1 MSDPTP
7 LASLMQGN
15 EAVARA
21 ALAAG
26 VSFYA
31 GYPITPSTEIAEY
44 MARYLP
50 EVGGIFIQMEDEIS
64 SLAAVI
70 GASVAGSRAMTATSG
85 PGFSL
90 MQENLGFAV
99 MAEVPLLLVNVMR
112 QGPSTGMP
120 TAPGQGDVMQARWGS
135 HGDRLLPVFVP
146 ATVSE
151 AYDLTITALRWS
163 EELSTPVVLLMD
175 EVVGHLRERVVLPPQ
190 RPALPARRQ
199 PACPPEEYLPYRTG
213 EDGVPVLATFG
224 SEYRYNITGL
234 VHDQRG
240 LPSNSPRVA
249 EDLLRRLRKKI
260 VYRMDDFPPPEMYQS
275 EGAEYLV
282 IAYGGVARAA
292 RQAVRQARQE
302 GLAAGIFR
310 PVTLWP
316 FPGEQLAAAAAGK
329 KGVVIAEM
337 NDGQLAVEIERW
349 LPPEC
354 RRVYC
359 LKNCGELIAPTEIF
373 SALRE
378 VAGRV

>member
-15 EAVARA
+15 EAVASA

-50 EVGGIFIQMEDEIS
+50 DVGGVFIQMEDEIS

-70 GASVAGSRAMTATSG
+70 GAAATGARAMTATSG

-99 MAEVPLLLVNVMR
+99 MAEIPLLLVNVMR

-135 HGDRLLPVFVP
+135 HGDRLLPVLVP
-146 ATVSE
+146 STVSE
-151 AYDLTITALRWS
+151 AYHLTVEAVRWA
-163 EELSTPVVLLMD
+163 EEVSTPVILLMD

-190 RPALPARRQ
+190 GPALPARRQ
-199 PACPPEEYLPYRTG
+199 PDCPPGEYLPYRTG
-213 EDGVPVLATFG
+213 EDGVPVLAAFG
-224 SEYRYNITGL
+224 GAYRYNITGL

-249 EDLLRRLRKKI
+249 GELLRRLRDKI
-260 VYRMDDFPPPEMYQS
+260 IRRLADFPAPEVYQ
-275 EGAEYLV
+275 GDDAEYLV
-282 IAYGGVARAA
+282 VAYGGVARAA
-292 RQAVRQARQE
+292 RQAVRRARQE
-302 GLAAGIFR
+302 GVAAGLFR

-316 FPGEQLAAAAAGK
+316 FPGEKLAAALSGK

-337 NDGQLAVEIERW
+337 NDGQLAAEIERW
-349 LPPEC
+349 LPSGC
-354 RRVYC
+354 RQVYC
-359 LKNCGELIAPTEIF
+359 LKNCGELIAPDEI
-373 SALRE
+373 SGALRE
-378 VAGRV
+378 VAGGV